1 MFRTKF
7 FLAGWPKKTKV
18 FLLLLLS
25 LLGTGG
31 FAQTL
36 DDYLQI
42 AAENNPSVKT
52 AYAEFEAAMQKAPQV
67 SGLPDPVL
75 TMSAFGI
82 GPMVQTD
89 SGPQMANFSLMQMFP
104 WFGTLGAKEDAAV
117 LMAKAKYQAFNDV
130 RNRLFFEVSVQY
142 FQLYALEKSI
152 GFQEEN
158 LKILEDYKE
167 LALAEVRSGSGAL
180 ADVLR
185 TEIRMNDGRTAL
197 EILKMQKNPVVV
209 RFNALL
215 NRDKNADVN
224 IPEKVNLQGF
234 QNLVDFSADD
244 SLYQNHPRVTQM
256 EKMLAAAEANEKVAQ
271 KNGLPKL
278 GIGLDY
284 MVVSKGMGM
293 MDSGGDGRDAFMP
306 MVSVSIPIFRKKHKA
321 ARKEAEF
328 MQESYSQRIIEVENT
343 LSAEYAEAV
352 FTLEKTRE
360 MLELYRNQT
369 KNTEQVL
376 DLLLSG
382 YQNATVDFEE
392 VLRTRQALLKYQ
404 LNIAQ
409 AEADYFTGLSKI
421 NYLTT
426 ETSNYENQE

>member
-7 FLAGWPKKTKV
+7 FLAGWPKKAKV

-42 AAENNPSVKT
+42 AAENNPGVKA

-67 SGLPDPVL
+67 SSLPDPVL
-75 TMSAFGI
+75 TMSAFGQ
-82 GPMVQTD
+82 MVETRV
-89 SGPQMANFSLMQMFP
+89 GPQEATFSLMQMFP
-104 WFGTLGAKEDAAV
+104 WFGTLGAREDAAV
-117 LMAKAKYQAFNDV
+117 LRAEAKFQSFLDV
-130 RNRLFFEVSVQY
+130 RNKLFFKVSEQY

-152 GFQEEN
+152 RFQEEN
-158 LKILEDYKE
+158 LKILADYKE
-167 LALAEVRSGSGAL
+167 LALAELRSGSGAL

-185 TEIRMNDGRTAL
+185 TDILMDDARTEL
-197 EILKMQKNPVVV
+197 KILKMRKKPVIV

-215 NRDKNADVN
+215 NRDEKMEVN
-224 IPEKVNLQGF
+224 VPQVLKIESFVLKTKQ
-234 QNLVDFSADD
+234 D
-244 SLYQNHPRVTQM
+244 SLFENHPQVTQM
-256 EKMLAAAEANEKVAQ
+256 KKMVAAAEAKKEAAR

-278 GIGLDY
+278 GIGLNY
-284 MVVSKGMGM
+284 MIIGERRDMNPVGN
-293 MDSGGDGRDAFMP
+293 GRDVIMP
-306 MVSVSIPIFRKKHKA
+306 MVSVSIPIFRKKYKA

-328 MQESYSQRIIEVENT
+328 MQESYSQRVSEAKNT

-352 FTLEKTRE
+352 FNLEKARE
-360 MLELYRNQT
+360 MLELYKNQV
-369 KNTEQVL
+369 KSTEQVL

-392 VLRTRQALLKYQ
+392 VLRVQQELLKYQ
-404 LNIAQ
+404 LNIAE
-409 AEADYFTGLSKI
+409 AEADYFTGLSKM

>member
-1 MFRTKF
+1 
-7 FLAGWPKKTKV
+7 
-18 FLLLLLS
+18 
-25 LLGTGG
+25 
-31 FAQTL
+31 
-36 DDYLQI
+36 
-42 AAENNPSVKT
+42 
-52 AYAEFEAAMQKAPQV
+52 
-67 SGLPDPVL
+67 
-75 TMSAFGI
+75 
-82 GPMVQTD
+82 
-89 SGPQMANFSLMQMFP
+89 
-104 WFGTLGAKEDAAV
+104 
-117 LMAKAKYQAFNDV
+117 FNDV

-152 GFQEEN
+152 RFQEEN

-185 TEIRMNDGRTAL
+185 TEIRMDDGRTAL

-234 QNLVDFSADD
+234 QNLVGFSADD

-306 MVSVSIPIFRKKHKA
+306 MVSVSIPIFRKK
-321 ARKEAEF
+321 
-328 MQESYSQRIIEVENT
+328 
-343 LSAEYAEAV
+343 
-352 FTLEKTRE
+352 
-360 MLELYRNQT
+360 
-369 KNTEQVL
+369 
-376 DLLLSG
+376 
-382 YQNATVDFEE
+382 
-392 VLRTRQALLKYQ
+392 
-404 LNIAQ
+404 
-409 AEADYFTGLSKI
+409 
-421 NYLTT
+421 
-426 ETSNYENQE
+426 

>member
-1 MFRTKF
+1 M
-7 FLAGWPKKTKV
+7 
-18 FLLLLLS
+18 LLLLS
-25 LLGTGG
+25 LWGAEG

-42 AAENNPSVKT
+42 AAENNPGVKA

-67 SGLPDPVL
+67 SSLPDPEL

-82 GPMVQTD
+82 GPMVQTE

-117 LMAKAKYQAFNDV
+117 LMAEAKYQAFNDV
-130 RNRLFFEVSVQY
+130 RNKLFFKVSEQY

-152 GFQEEN
+152 RFQEEN
-158 LKILEDYKE
+158 IKILEDYKE

-185 TEIRMNDGRTAL
+185 TEIRMDDGRTAL
-197 EILKMQKNPVVV
+197 EILKMQKKPTLV

-215 NRDKNADVN
+215 NRNENAEVN
-224 IPEKVNLQGF
+224 ILEKPEIENFGLKTRQ
-234 QNLVDFSADD
+234 D
-244 SLYQNHPRVTQM
+244 SLFKNHPRVAQM
-256 EKMLAAAEANEKVAQ
+256 QKMLAAAEANEKVAR

-278 GIGLDY
+278 GIGIDY
-284 MVVSKGMGM
+284 MVIGKGMGM

-306 MVSVSIPIFRKKHKA
+306 MVSVSIPIFRKKYKA

-343 LSAEYAEAV
+343 LSAEYAETV

-369 KNTEQVL
+369 KNTKRVL

-392 VLRTRQALLKYQ
+392 VLQTRQALLKYQ

-426 ETSNYENQE
+426 ETTNYENQE